1 MVAAEK
7 LPPPMLLNMLVA
19 KPLLEDALPVVLVVL
34 VLLVLLNVLP
44 PKVIPPPNVDLPVP
58 PEFAAAEVRS
68 PQSAQSVPR

>member
-7 LPPPMLLNMLVA
+7 LPPPMLLNML

-34 VLLVLLNVLP
+34 VLVVLLNVLP
-44 PKVIPPPNVDLPVP
+44 PTVIPPPNVDLPVP